1 MKIAVVDDIKEYRE
15 TSGKLAYKW
24 AKDRQEAVVI
34 KGYKSGESFLRALE
48 EERFDIVFMDIYMDG
63 LTGIEAAA
71 KLREISLDT
80 LLIFMTTSN
89 DHMAE
94 AFPCRAFDYIMKPV
108 DEERLFKALDQTVKL
123 LPENMPYISIN
134 CDKQDIN
141 LLVSDIV
148 YVLSDL
154 NYCLVHTRKKEYRTR
169 SQFSKFMEIL
179 EEFPQFCVINRGVA
193 VNLDNV
199 VNIED
204 CDCELSTGDILLIN
218 KKKKHEISQALIDRR
233 FEVRRKAGR

>member
-24 AKDRQEAVVI
+24 AKDRHEAVVI

-48 EERFDIVFMDIYMDG
+48 EESFDIVFMDIYMDG

-80 LLIFMTTSN
+80 LLIFMTTSM
-89 DHMAE
+89 DHMAD

-108 DEERLFKALDQTVKL
+108 DEDRLFKALDQAVKL
-123 LPENMPYISIN
+123 LPENMPYITIN

-154 NYCLVHTRKKEYRTR
+154 NYCLVHTKRNEYRIR
-169 SQFSKFMEIL
+169 SQFSKFMETL
-179 EEFPQFCVINRGVA
+179 SDFPEFCVINRGVA

-199 VNIED
+199 TDITD
-204 CDCELSTGDILLIN
+204 CDCTLSNGETLLVS
-218 KKKKHEISQALIDRR
+218 KKKKNEVSQALIDRR
-233 FEVRRKAGR
+233 FEVRRKAGK